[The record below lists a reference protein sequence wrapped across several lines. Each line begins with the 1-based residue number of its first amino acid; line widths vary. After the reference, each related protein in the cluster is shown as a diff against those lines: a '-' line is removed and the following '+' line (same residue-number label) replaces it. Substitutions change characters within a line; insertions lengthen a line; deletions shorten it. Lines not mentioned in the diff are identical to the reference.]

1 MDEDSFVDK
10 ENLAAVIMEENNYED
25 HFKKLKSDQR
35 KVERKINAYAY
46 NANDVTVADKNEFRT
61 RNARNEYGTFED
73 AADAVIDQ
81 LNAEL
86 EVIRVDELE
95 ALVSELSDM
104 TKKNAVKE

>member
-46 NANDVTVADKNEFRT
+46 NANDVTVADKDESRT
-61 RNARNEYGTFED
+61 
-73 AADAVIDQ
+73 
-81 LNAEL
+81 
-86 EVIRVDELE
+86 
-95 ALVSELSDM
+95 LSLQGQ
-104 TKKNAVKE
+104 K